1 MDEEIKIIVF
11 NIMEDEYGLEIEFI
25 QEIRK
30 MRRIT
35 RIPQA
40 PDFVAGVIKIRGR
53 IIPLIDFRKR
63 MGLPFKEYGDYTK
76 IIIVNLESHI
86 LGVIVDMVSELL
98 TIPEG
103 SIDHPDSVLAS
114 VNFLKGVGNIPG
126 RMVLIVDM
134 DKVLSFDDKKNL
146 GKIQGCENG

>member
-1 MDEEIKIIVF
+1 MDEKIKIIVF
-11 NIMEDEYGLEIEFI
+11 NIMDDEYGLEIEYI

-35 RIPQA
+35 YIPQA
-40 PDFVAGVIKIRGR
+40 PDFVKGVIKIRGR
-53 IIPLIDFRKR
+53 VIPLIDFRKR

-86 LGVIVDMVSELL
+86 IGIVVDMVSELL
-98 TIPEG
+98 TIPQG
-103 SIDHPDSVLAS
+103 NVDHPDSVLAS
-114 VNFLKGVGNIPG
+114 VDFLKGVGNIPG

-134 DKVLSFDDKKNL
+134 DKVLSLDDKKDL
-146 GKIQGCENG
+146 SKIQGCENG